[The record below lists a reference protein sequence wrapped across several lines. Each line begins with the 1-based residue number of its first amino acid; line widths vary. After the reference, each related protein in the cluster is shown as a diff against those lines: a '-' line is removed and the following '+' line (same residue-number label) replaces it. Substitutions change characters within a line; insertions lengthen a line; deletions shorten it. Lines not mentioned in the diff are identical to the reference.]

1 MSREKLLIIDGSS
14 YLYRAFYASGGLTTS
29 KGFPTGA
36 IFGVTSM
43 LKGLLNRNKANYVAV
58 VFDPRGPTIRND
70 WYEHYKANRNAMP
83 EDLVKQLDGIKCII
97 KALGF
102 EVIELPYYEADDV
115 IGTLANYGEQN
126 KLVVRIASPD
136 KDMAQLVNKN
146 ITVFDEQK
154 KTEWDEIG
162 VNEKFGIPPSLIID
176 YLTLIGDASDNV
188 PGVEK
193 IGPKTAV
200 KLLKKYGSLEKI
212 LSDSANISGKI
223 GKNLEEA
230 KSYINLSKKLVTIIS
245 DVPFEIDLDKLKPKQ
260 QNVESLKILYNK
272 FELKTFLKE
281 INESDNLKIEYETI
295 FSLDLLNNYIKKIK
309 RKKIFALDLETT
321 SLDPNS
327 AKIVGISL
335 AWEEG
340 KAVYIPLGHDYE
352 GAPMQLNKSDV
363 YKLIIPILKNPD
375 LKKIGHNLKY
385 DHAVLMS
392 NGIDLYGI
400 AHDTMLQSYI
410 INSTDSRHDL
420 NTVAER
426 VLGVVPTTYEKV
438 TENLNEDEGFE
449 KVKIDAATIY
459 AGEDAELALRI
470 HNRLF
475 PKISENKGLQSIYV
489 DIEVPLIS
497 VLSKMEMK
505 GVLID
510 SEMLMQHSSKLKSK
524 MVSLETKA
532 YKMAGQPFNMSSPK
546 QIQEILFEKMKLPVI
561 AKTPK
566 GQASTSES
574 VLSDLSKDYEL
585 PKIILDYRSLAK
597 LCSTYTDK
605 LPKQVNIKTGRI
617 HGSFHQAVTSTGRL
631 SSSNPNLQ
639 NIPIRTEEGKKVRE
653 AFRAPPDK
661 VLIAADYSQIELR
674 IMAHISEDDTLI
686 NAFKEEQDIHAATA
700 AEVFETGLSNVSF
713 EQRRAAKAINFGLI
727 YGMSSFGLAKQL
739 DITRNE
745 AQDYIEIYFSRYPK
759 IKQYMENIRKKA
771 AKNGYVETIF
781 GRRLY
786 INNINS
792 SQARL
797 RQYAERTAINAPMQ
811 GSAADLIKLA
821 MIEAD
826 NLINQ
831 FDFDA
836 SLILQ
841 VHDELVFEVNKSCC
855 DKFSLHLK
863 KCMEDIAILLVPLK
877 VSMGIG
883 DSWGSAH

>member
-43 LKGLLNRNKANYVAV
+43 LKGLWNRNKANYVAV

-83 EDLVKQLDGIKCII
+83 EDLVEQLDGIKCII

-102 EVIELPYYEADDV
+102 EIIELPYYEADDV
-115 IGTLANYGEQN
+115 IGTLAKYGEQN

-146 ITVFDEQK
+146 ITIFDEQK

-212 LSDSANISGKI
+212 LLDSANISGKI

-230 KSYINLSKKLVTIIS
+230 KSYINLSKKLVTIII

-260 QNVESLKILYNK
+260 QNVESLKMLYDK

-281 INESDNLKIEYETI
+281 INDSDNTETEYETI
-295 FSLDLLNNYIKKIK
+295 FSLDSLHNCVKKIK

-321 SLDPNS
+321 SLDPNL

-352 GAPMQLNKSDV
+352 GAPVQLNKSDV
-363 YKLIIPILKNPD
+363 YKLILPILKNPN
-375 LKKIGHNLKY
+375 LQKIGHNLKY

-392 NGIDLYGI
+392 NGVDLHGI

-410 INSTDSRHDL
+410 INSTDNRHDL

-449 KVKIDAATIY
+449 KVKIDMATTY

-475 PKISENKGLQSIYV
+475 PKISGNKGLKSIYA

-524 MVSLETKA
+524 MVALEA
-532 YKMAGQPFNMSSPK
+532 SAHKMAGQSFNLSSPK

-561 AKTPK
+561 TKTPK

-674 IMAHISEDDTLI
+674 IMAHISKDETLI

-713 EQRRAAKAINFGLI
+713 DQRRAAKAINFGLI

-745 AQDYIEIYFSRYPK
+745 AQDYIDIYFSRYPK

-792 SQARL
+792 NQARL

-831 FDFDA
+831 FNFDA

-855 DKFSLHLK
+855 DNFSLHLK

-883 DSWGSAH
+883 DNWGSAH

>member
-43 LKGLLNRNKANYVAV
+43 LKGLWNRNKANYVAV

-70 WYEHYKANRNAMP
+70 WYEQYKANRNAMP
-83 EDLVKQLDGIKCII
+83 EDLVEQLDGIKCII

-102 EVIELPYYEADDV
+102 EIIELPYYEADDV
-115 IGTLANYGEQN
+115 IGTLAKYGEQN

-146 ITVFDEQK
+146 ITIFDEQK

-212 LSDSANISGKI
+212 LLDSANISGKI

-230 KSYINLSKKLVTIIS
+230 KSYINLSKKLVTIII

-260 QNVESLKILYNK
+260 QNVESLKMLYDK

-281 INESDNLKIEYETI
+281 INDSDNMETEYETI
-295 FSLDLLNNYIKKIK
+295 FSLDSLHNCVKKIK

-321 SLDPNS
+321 SLDPNL

-352 GAPMQLNKSDV
+352 GAPVQLNKSDV
-363 YKLIIPILKNPD
+363 YKLILPILKNPN
-375 LKKIGHNLKY
+375 LQKIGHNLKY

-392 NGIDLYGI
+392 NGVDLNGI

-410 INSTDSRHDL
+410 INSTDNRHDL

-449 KVKIDAATIY
+449 KVKIDMATTY

-475 PKISENKGLQSIYV
+475 PKISGNKGLKSIYA

-524 MVSLETKA
+524 MVALEA
-532 YKMAGQPFNMSSPK
+532 SAHKMAGQSFNLSSPK

-561 AKTPK
+561 TKTPK

-674 IMAHISEDDTLI
+674 IMAHISKDETLI

-700 AEVFETGLSNVSF
+700 AEVFETRLSNVSF
-713 EQRRAAKAINFGLI
+713 DQRRAAKAINFGLI

-745 AQDYIEIYFSRYPK
+745 AQDYIDIYFSRYPK

-792 SQARL
+792 NQARL

-831 FDFDA
+831 FNFDA

-855 DKFSLHLK
+855 DNFSLHLK

-883 DSWGSAH
+883 DNWGSAH

>member
-29 KGFPTGA
+29 TGFPTGA

-43 LKGLLNRNKANYVAV
+43 LKGLWNRNKANYVAV

-102 EVIELPYYEADDV
+102 EIIELPYYEADDV
-115 IGTLANYGEQN
+115 IGTLAKYGEQN

-162 VNEKFGIPPSLIID
+162 VNEKFGISPSLIID

-260 QNVESLKILYNK
+260 QNIESLKTLYDK

-281 INESDNLKIEYETI
+281 INESDNSKINYETI
-295 FSLDLLNNYIKKIK
+295 FSLDLLDKYVKKIK

-363 YKLIIPILKNPD
+363 YKLIIPILKNPN
-375 LKKIGHNLKY
+375 LGKIGHNLKY

-449 KVKIDAATIY
+449 KVKIEAATIY

-674 IMAHISEDDTLI
+674 IMAHISKDDTLI

-700 AEVFETGLSNVSF
+700 AEVFGTGLSNVSF

-831 FDFDA
+831 FNFDA

-855 DKFSLHLK
+855 DNFSVHLK
-863 KCMEDIAILLVPLK
+863 KCMEDIATLLVPLE

>member
-1 MSREKLLIIDGSS
+1 M
-14 YLYRAFYASGGLTTS
+14 ATT
-29 KGFPTGA
+29 
-36 IFGVTSM
+36 
-43 LKGLLNRNKANYVAV
+43 
-58 VFDPRGPTIRND
+58 
-70 WYEHYKANRNAMP
+70 
-83 EDLVKQLDGIKCII
+83 
-97 KALGF
+97 
-102 EVIELPYYEADDV
+102 
-115 IGTLANYGEQN
+115 
-126 KLVVRIASPD
+126 
-136 KDMAQLVNKN
+136 
-146 ITVFDEQK
+146 
-154 KTEWDEIG
+154 
-162 VNEKFGIPPSLIID
+162 
-176 YLTLIGDASDNV
+176 
-188 PGVEK
+188 
-193 IGPKTAV
+193 
-200 KLLKKYGSLEKI
+200 
-212 LSDSANISGKI
+212 
-223 GKNLEEA
+223 
-230 KSYINLSKKLVTIIS
+230 
-245 DVPFEIDLDKLKPKQ
+245 
-260 QNVESLKILYNK
+260 
-272 FELKTFLKE
+272 
-281 INESDNLKIEYETI
+281 
-295 FSLDLLNNYIKKIK
+295 
-309 RKKIFALDLETT
+309 
-321 SLDPNS
+321 
-327 AKIVGISL
+327 
-335 AWEEG
+335 
-340 KAVYIPLGHDYE
+340 
-352 GAPMQLNKSDV
+352 
-363 YKLIIPILKNPD
+363 
-375 LKKIGHNLKY
+375 
-385 DHAVLMS
+385 
-392 NGIDLYGI
+392 
-400 AHDTMLQSYI
+400 
-410 INSTDSRHDL
+410 
-420 NTVAER
+420 
-426 VLGVVPTTYEKV
+426 
-438 TENLNEDEGFE
+438 
-449 KVKIDAATIY
+449 Y

-475 PKISENKGLQSIYV
+475 PKISGNKGLKSIYA

-674 IMAHISEDDTLI
+674 IMAHISKDDTLI

-745 AQDYIEIYFSRYPK
+745 AQDYIDIYFSRYPK

-792 SQARL
+792 NQARL

-831 FDFDA
+831 FNFDA

-855 DKFSLHLK
+855 DNFSLHLK

-883 DSWGSAH
+883 DNWGSAH

>member
-43 LKGLLNRNKANYVAV
+43 LKGLWNRNKANYVAV

-83 EDLVKQLDGIKCII
+83 EDLVEQLDGIKCII

-102 EVIELPYYEADDV
+102 EIIELPYYEADDV
-115 IGTLANYGEQN
+115 IGTLAKYGEQN

-146 ITVFDEQK
+146 ITIFDEQK
-154 KTEWDEIG
+154 KIEWDESG

-212 LSDSANISGKI
+212 LLDSANISGKI

-230 KSYINLSKKLVTIIS
+230 KSYINLSKKLVTIII

-260 QNVESLKILYNK
+260 QNVESLKMLYDK

-281 INESDNLKIEYETI
+281 INDSDNMETEYETI
-295 FSLDLLNNYIKKIK
+295 FSLDSLHNCVKKIK

-321 SLDPNS
+321 SLDPNL

-352 GAPMQLNKSDV
+352 GAPVQLNKSDV
-363 YKLIIPILKNPD
+363 YKLILPILKNPN
-375 LKKIGHNLKY
+375 LQKIGHNLKY

-392 NGIDLYGI
+392 NGVDLHGI

-410 INSTDSRHDL
+410 INSTDNRHDL

-449 KVKIDAATIY
+449 KVKIDMATTY

-475 PKISENKGLQSIYV
+475 PKISGNKGLKSIYA

-524 MVSLETKA
+524 MVALEA
-532 YKMAGQPFNMSSPK
+532 SAHKMAGQSFNLSSPK

-561 AKTPK
+561 TKTPK

-674 IMAHISEDDTLI
+674 IMAHISKDETLI

-700 AEVFETGLSNVSF
+700 AEVFETRLSNVSF
-713 EQRRAAKAINFGLI
+713 DQRRAAKAINFGLI

-745 AQDYIEIYFSRYPK
+745 AQDYIDIYFSRYPK

-792 SQARL
+792 NQARL

-831 FDFDA
+831 FNFDA

-855 DKFSLHLK
+855 DNFSLHLK

-883 DSWGSAH
+883 DNWGSAH

>member
-1 MSREKLLIIDGSS
+1 MSREKFLIIDGSS

-43 LKGLLNRNKANYVAV
+43 LKSLWNRNKANYVAV

-83 EDLVKQLDGIKCII
+83 EDLVEQLDGIKCII

-102 EVIELPYYEADDV
+102 EIIEFPYYEADDV
-115 IGTLANYGEQN
+115 IGTLAKYGEQN
-126 KLVVRIASPD
+126 KLAVRIASPD

-146 ITVFDEQK
+146 ITIFDEQK

-162 VNEKFGIPPSLIID
+162 VNEKFGISPSLIVD

-188 PGVEK
+188 PGVDK

-200 KLLKKYGSLEKI
+200 KLLKKYGSLEKV
-212 LSDSANISGKI
+212 LADSTNISGKI
-223 GKNLEEA
+223 GTNIEKA

-245 DVPFEIDLDKLKPKQ
+245 EVPIEIDLDKFKPKER
-260 QNVESLKILYNK
+260 NIDALRVLYEK

-281 INESDNLKIEYETI
+281 INESDNLKAEYETI
-295 FSLDLLNNYIKKIK
+295 FSLDALEKCAKKIK

-340 KAVYIPLGHDYE
+340 NAVYIPMGHDYK
-352 GAPMQLNKSDV
+352 GAPVQLDESDV
-363 YKLIIPILKNPD
+363 YKIILPLLRNPN

-392 NGIDLYGI
+392 NGIDLHGI

-438 TENLNEDEGFE
+438 TENLNKDEGFE
-449 KVKIDAATIY
+449 KVAIDVATTY

-470 HNRLF
+470 HNRLS
-475 PKISENKGLQSIYV
+475 PKISKNNGLQSIYA

-510 SEMLMQHSSKLKSK
+510 SEMLMQHSSKLKIK
-524 MVSLETKA
+524 MASLETKA
-532 YKMAGQPFNMSSPK
+532 HKMAGQPFNMSSPK

-566 GQASTSES
+566 GQASTAES

-585 PKIILDYRSLAK
+585 PKVILDYRSIAK
-597 LCSTYTDK
+597 LCSTYTEK

-759 IKQYMENIRKKA
+759 IKKYMENIRKEA
-771 AKNGYVETIF
+771 AQNGWVETIF

-792 SQARL
+792 NQVRL

-821 MIEAD
+821 MIAAD

-831 FDFDA
+831 FNFDA

-841 VHDELVFEVNKSCC
+841 VHDELVFEVNKSCS
-855 DKFSLHLK
+855 DNFSLDLK
-863 KCMEDIAILLVPLK
+863 RCMEDIATLLVPLK
-877 VSMGIG
+877 VSVGIG
-883 DSWGSAH
+883 DNWGSAH

>member
-1 MSREKLLIIDGSS
+1 MSRKKLLIIDGSS
-14 YLYRAFYASGGLTTS
+14 YLYRAYYASGGLTTS

-43 LKGLLNRNKANYVAV
+43 LKSLWNRNKADYMAV

-83 EDLVKQLDGIKCII
+83 EDLVEQLDGIKCIV

-102 EVIELPYYEADDV
+102 EIIEFPYYEADDV
-115 IGTLANYGEQN
+115 IGTLAKYGEQN
-126 KLVVRIASPD
+126 KLAVRIASPD

-146 ITVFDEQK
+146 ITIFDEQK

-162 VNEKFGIPPSLIID
+162 VNEKFGISPSLIVD

-212 LSDSANISGKI
+212 LLDSTNIPGKVGANI
-223 GKNLEEA
+223 EEA
-230 KSYINLSKKLVTIIS
+230 KSYINLSKKLVTIIR
-245 DVPFEIDLDKLKPKQ
+245 DVPIEIDLDKLKPKEQ
-260 QNVESLKILYNK
+260 SIEALKMLYEK

-281 INESDNLKIEYETI
+281 INGPDNLKPEYETI
-295 FSLDLLNNYIKKIK
+295 FSLDSLDKCVKKIK

-321 SLDPNS
+321 SLDPNF

-335 AWEEG
+335 AWDEG
-340 KAVYIPLGHDYE
+340 KAVYIPLGHNYK
-352 GAPMQLNKSDV
+352 GAPMQLNESDV
-363 YKLIIPILKNPD
+363 FKLILPILKNPN
-375 LKKIGHNLKY
+375 LEKIGHNLKY
-385 DHAVLMS
+385 DHAVLLS
-392 NGIDLYGI
+392 NGIDLHGI

-426 VLGVVPTTYEKV
+426 VLGVAPTTYEKV
-438 TENLNEDEGFE
+438 TENLDEGEGFE
-449 KVKIDAATIY
+449 KVTIEAATTY

-475 PKISENKGLQSIYV
+475 PKISENKGLKSIYA
-489 DIEVPLIS
+489 DIEVPLIA

-510 SEMLMQHSSKLKSK
+510 SEMLMRHSSKLKSM

-532 YKMAGQPFNMSSPK
+532 HKMAGQPFNMSSPK

-585 PKIILDYRSLAK
+585 PKIILDYRSIAK

-605 LPKQVNIKTGRI
+605 LPKQVNTKTGRI

-653 AFRAPPDK
+653 AFRAPSDK

-674 IMAHISEDDTLI
+674 IMAHISKDDTLI
-686 NAFKEEQDIHAATA
+686 NAFKEEKDIHAITA
-700 AEVFETGLSNVSF
+700 AEVFETGLSNVSP

-739 DITRNE
+739 DVTRNE
-745 AQDYIEIYFSRYPK
+745 AQDYIEMYFSRYPK

-771 AKNGYVETIF
+771 AQNGYVETIF

-792 SQARL
+792 NQARL

-821 MIEAD
+821 MIAAD

-831 FDFDA
+831 FNFDA

-841 VHDELVFEVNKSCC
+841 VHDELVFEVNKSCSGN
-855 DKFSLHLK
+855 FSLHLK
-863 KCMEDIAILLVPLK
+863 KCMEDIATLLVPLK
-877 VSMGIG
+877 VSVGIG
-883 DSWGSAH
+883 DNWGSAH

>member
-1 MSREKLLIIDGSS
+1 MSRKKLLIIDGSS
-14 YLYRAFYASGGLTTS
+14 YLYRAYYASGGLTTS

-43 LKGLLNRNKANYVAV
+43 LKSLWNRNKADYMAV

-83 EDLVKQLDGIKCII
+83 EDLVEQLDGIKCIV

-102 EVIELPYYEADDV
+102 EIIEFPYYEADDV
-115 IGTLANYGEQN
+115 IGTLAKYGEQN
-126 KLVVRIASPD
+126 KLAVRIASPD

-146 ITVFDEQK
+146 ITIFDEQK

-162 VNEKFGIPPSLIID
+162 VNEKFGISPSLIVD

-212 LSDSANISGKI
+212 LLDSTNIPGKVGANI
-223 GKNLEEA
+223 EEA
-230 KSYINLSKKLVTIIS
+230 KSYINLSKKLVTIIR
-245 DVPFEIDLDKLKPKQ
+245 DVPIEIDLDKLKPKEQ
-260 QNVESLKILYNK
+260 SIEALKMLYEK

-281 INESDNLKIEYETI
+281 INGPDNLKPEYETI
-295 FSLDLLNNYIKKIK
+295 FSLDSLDKCVKKIK

-321 SLDPNS
+321 SLDPNF

-335 AWEEG
+335 AWDEG
-340 KAVYIPLGHDYE
+340 KAVYIPLGHNYK
-352 GAPMQLNKSDV
+352 GAPMQLNESDV
-363 YKLIIPILKNPD
+363 YKLILPILKNPN
-375 LKKIGHNLKY
+375 LEKIGHNLKY
-385 DHAVLMS
+385 DHAVLLS
-392 NGIDLYGI
+392 NGIDLHGI

-426 VLGVVPTTYEKV
+426 VLGVAPTTYEKV
-438 TENLNEDEGFE
+438 TENLDEGEGFE
-449 KVKIDAATIY
+449 KVTIEAATTY

-475 PKISENKGLQSIYV
+475 PKISENKGLKSIYA
-489 DIEVPLIS
+489 DIEVPLIA

-510 SEMLMQHSSKLKSK
+510 SEMLMRHSSKLKSM

-532 YKMAGQPFNMSSPK
+532 HKMAGQPFNMSSPK

-585 PKIILDYRSLAK
+585 PKIILDYRSIAK

-605 LPKQVNIKTGRI
+605 LPKQVNTKTGRI

-653 AFRAPPDK
+653 AFRAPSDK

-674 IMAHISEDDTLI
+674 IMAHISKDDTLI
-686 NAFKEEQDIHAATA
+686 NAFKEEKDIHAITA
-700 AEVFETGLSNVSF
+700 AEVFETGLSNVSP

-739 DITRNE
+739 DVTRNE
-745 AQDYIEIYFSRYPK
+745 AQDYIEMYFSRYPK

-771 AKNGYVETIF
+771 AQNGYVETIF

-792 SQARL
+792 NQARL

-821 MIEAD
+821 MIAAD

-831 FDFDA
+831 FNFDA

-841 VHDELVFEVNKSCC
+841 VHDELVFEVNKSCSGN
-855 DKFSLHLK
+855 FSLHLK
-863 KCMEDIAILLVPLK
+863 KCMEDIATLLVPLK
-877 VSMGIG
+877 VSVGIG
-883 DSWGSAH
+883 DNWGSAH

>member
-1 MSREKLLIIDGSS
+1 MSREKFLIIDGSS

-43 LKGLLNRNKANYVAV
+43 LKSLWNRNKANYVAV

-83 EDLVKQLDGIKCII
+83 EDLVEQLDGIKCII

-102 EVIELPYYEADDV
+102 EIIEFPYYEADDV
-115 IGTLANYGEQN
+115 IGTLAKYGEQN
-126 KLVVRIASPD
+126 KLAVRIASPD

-146 ITVFDEQK
+146 ITIFDEQK

-162 VNEKFGIPPSLIID
+162 VNEKFGISPSLIVD

-188 PGVEK
+188 PGVDK

-200 KLLKKYGSLEKI
+200 KLLKKYGSLEKV
-212 LSDSANISGKI
+212 LADSTNISGKI
-223 GKNLEEA
+223 GTNIEKA

-245 DVPFEIDLDKLKPKQ
+245 EVPIEIDLDKFKPKER
-260 QNVESLKILYNK
+260 NIDALRVLYEK

-281 INESDNLKIEYETI
+281 INESDNLKAEYETI
-295 FSLDLLNNYIKKIK
+295 FSLDALEKCAKKIK

-340 KAVYIPLGHDYE
+340 NAVYIPMGHDYK
-352 GAPMQLNKSDV
+352 GAPVQLDESDV
-363 YKLIIPILKNPD
+363 YKIILPLLRNPN

-392 NGIDLYGI
+392 NGIDLHGI

-426 VLGVVPTTYEKV
+426 VLGVVPTSYEKV
-438 TENLNEDEGFE
+438 TENLNKDEGFE
-449 KVKIDAATIY
+449 KVAIDVATTY

-470 HNRLF
+470 HNRLS
-475 PKISENKGLQSIYV
+475 PKISKNNGLQSIYA

-510 SEMLMQHSSKLKSK
+510 SEMLMQHSSKLKIK
-524 MVSLETKA
+524 MASLETKA
-532 YKMAGQPFNMSSPK
+532 HKMAGQPFNMSSPK

-566 GQASTSES
+566 GQASTAES

-585 PKIILDYRSLAK
+585 PKVILDYRSIAK
-597 LCSTYTDK
+597 LCSTYTEK

-759 IKQYMENIRKKA
+759 IKKYMENIRKEA
-771 AKNGYVETIF
+771 AQNGWVETIF

-792 SQARL
+792 NQVRL

-821 MIEAD
+821 MIAAD

-831 FDFDA
+831 FNFDA

-841 VHDELVFEVNKSCC
+841 VHDELVFEVNKSCS
-855 DKFSLHLK
+855 DNFSLDLK
-863 KCMEDIAILLVPLK
+863 RCMEDIATLLVPLK
-877 VSMGIG
+877 VSVGIG
-883 DSWGSAH
+883 DNWGSAH

>member
-14 YLYRAFYASGGLTTS
+14 YLYRAFYASAGLTTS

-43 LKGLLNRNKANYVAV
+43 LKGLWERNKANYVAI

-70 WYEHYKANRNAMP
+70 WYEHYKANRNEMP
-83 EDLVKQLDGIKCII
+83 KDLVTQLDGIKCII

-102 EVIELPYYEADDV
+102 QIMEFSYYEADDV
-115 IGTLANYGEQN
+115 IGTLAKYGEEN
-126 KLVVRIASPD
+126 KLAVRIASPD

-146 ITVFDEQK
+146 ITIFDEQK
-154 KTEWDEIG
+154 KNEWDEIG
-162 VNEKFGIPPSLIID
+162 VKDKFGIPPSLIVD
-176 YLTLIGDASDNV
+176 YLTLIGDTSDNV
-188 PGVEK
+188 PGVHK

-200 KLLKKYGSLEKI
+200 KLLEKYGSLEQI
-212 LSDSANISGKI
+212 LSDSKNISGKI
-223 GKNLEEA
+223 GTNIEEA
-230 KSYINLSKKLVTIIS
+230 KSYIGLSKKLVTIINN
-245 DVPFEIDLDKLKPKQ
+245 VPIKIDLNDLKPKERDI
-260 QNVESLKILYNK
+260 ESLKTLYEK

-281 INESDNLKIEYETI
+281 LTESSSLKAEYETI
-295 FSLDLLNNYIKKIK
+295 FTLESLNRCVEKIKK
-309 RKKIFALDLETT
+309 RKIFALDLETT
-321 SLDPNS
+321 SLDPS
-327 AKIVGISL
+327 IAKIVGISL

-340 KAVYIPLGHDYE
+340 KAVYIPLGHDYKD
-352 GAPMQLNKSDV
+352 APTQLNESDV
-363 YKLIIPILKNPD
+363 YNLILPLLKNPS

-385 DHAVLMS
+385 DHAVFMS
-392 NGIDLYGI
+392 NGIDLQGI
-400 AHDTMLQSYI
+400 THDTMLQSYI
-410 INSTDSRHDL
+410 NNSTDNRHDL
-420 NTVAER
+420 NSVAER
-426 VLGVVPTTYEKV
+426 ILGVLPTSYEKV
-438 TENLNEDEGFE
+438 TENLNDGEGFE
-449 KVKIDAATIY
+449 KVPIDAATKY

-470 HNRLF
+470 NNRLF
-475 PKISENKGLQSIYV
+475 PKISENESLKKIYS

-510 SEMLMQHSSKLKSK
+510 SEMLKRHSRELKSK
-524 MVSLETKA
+524 MLALETKA
-532 YKMAGQPFNMSSPK
+532 YTLAGEPFNISSPK
-546 QIQEILFEKMKLPVI
+546 QIQEILFNKMKIPII

-566 GQASTSES
+566 GQPSTSES
-574 VLSDLSKDYEL
+574 VLNDLSKDHEL
-585 PKIILDYRSLAK
+585 PKIILDYRSIAK

-605 LPKQVNIKTGRI
+605 LPKQVNKKTGRI

-653 AFRAPPDK
+653 AFRAPSDK
-661 VLIAADYSQIELR
+661 ILIAADYSQIELR
-674 IMAHISEDDTLI
+674 IMAHISRDKALV
-686 NAFKEEQDIHAATA
+686 NAFTEEQDIHSATA
-700 AEVFETGLSNVSF
+700 AEVFDTDLSNVSF

-745 AQDYIEIYFSRYPK
+745 AQNYIEIYFSRYPK
-759 IKQYMENIRKKA
+759 IKQYMEDIRKIA
-771 AKNGYVETIF
+771 AESGYVETIF

-811 GSAADLIKLA
+811 GSAADLIKMA
-821 MIEAD
+821 MISAD
-826 NLINQ
+826 HLIKEFN
-831 FDFDA
+831 FDA

-841 VHDELVFEVNKSCC
+841 VHDELVFEVNKSCS
-855 DKFSLHLK
+855 DNFKIHLK
-863 KCMEDIAILLVPLK
+863 NCMEDIATLSVPLK
-877 VSMGIG
+877 VSVGVG
-883 DSWGSAH
+883 DNWGSAH

>member
-43 LKGLLNRNKANYVAV
+43 LKGLWNRNKANYVAV

-83 EDLVKQLDGIKCII
+83 EDLVEQLDGIKCII

-102 EVIELPYYEADDV
+102 EIIELPYYEADDV
-115 IGTLANYGEQN
+115 IGTLAKYGEQN

-146 ITVFDEQK
+146 ITIFDEQK

-212 LSDSANISGKI
+212 LLDSANISGKI

-230 KSYINLSKKLVTIIS
+230 KSYINLSKKLVTIII

-260 QNVESLKILYNK
+260 QNVESLKMLYDK

-281 INESDNLKIEYETI
+281 INDSDNTDTEYETI
-295 FSLDLLNNYIKKIK
+295 FSLDSLHNCVKKIK

-321 SLDPNS
+321 SLDPNL

-352 GAPMQLNKSDV
+352 GAPVQLNKSDV
-363 YKLIIPILKNPD
+363 YKLILPILKNPN
-375 LKKIGHNLKY
+375 LQKIGHNLKY

-392 NGIDLYGI
+392 NGVDLHGI

-410 INSTDSRHDL
+410 INSTDNRHDL

-449 KVKIDAATIY
+449 KVKIDMATTY

-475 PKISENKGLQSIYV
+475 PKISGNKGLKSIYA

-524 MVSLETKA
+524 MVALEA
-532 YKMAGQPFNMSSPK
+532 SAHKMAGQSFNLSSPK

-561 AKTPK
+561 TKTPK

-674 IMAHISEDDTLI
+674 IMAHISKDETLI

-713 EQRRAAKAINFGLI
+713 DQRRAAKAINFGLI

-745 AQDYIEIYFSRYPK
+745 AQDYIDIYFSRYPK

-792 SQARL
+792 NQARL

-831 FDFDA
+831 FNFDA

-855 DKFSLHLK
+855 DNFSLHLK

-883 DSWGSAH
+883 DNWGSAH

>member
-43 LKGLLNRNKANYVAV
+43 LKRLWNRNKANYVAV

-83 EDLVKQLDGIKCII
+83 EDLVEQLDGIKCII

-102 EVIELPYYEADDV
+102 EIIELPYYEADDV
-115 IGTLANYGEQN
+115 IGTLAKYGEQN

-146 ITVFDEQK
+146 ITIFDEQK

-212 LSDSANISGKI
+212 LSDSANIPGKI
-223 GKNLEEA
+223 GGNLEEA

-260 QNVESLKILYNK
+260 QNVESLKMLYDK
-272 FELKTFLKE
+272 FELKTFLKD
-281 INESDNLKIEYETI
+281 INDSDNTETDYEAI
-295 FSLDLLNNYIKKIK
+295 FSLDSLHNCVKKIK

-321 SLDPNS
+321 SLDPNF
-327 AKIVGISL
+327 AEIVGISL

-340 KAVYIPLGHDYE
+340 KAVYIPLGHDYK

-363 YKLIIPILKNPD
+363 YKLILPILKNPN
-375 LKKIGHNLKY
+375 LQKIGHNLKY

-392 NGIDLYGI
+392 NGLDLHGI

-449 KVKIDAATIY
+449 KVKIDVATTY

-475 PKISENKGLQSIYV
+475 PKISGNKGLQSIYA

-524 MVSLETKA
+524 MVALEASA
-532 YKMAGQPFNMSSPK
+532 YKMAGQSFNLSSPK

-561 AKTPK
+561 SKTPK

-674 IMAHISEDDTLI
+674 IMAHISKDDTLI

-713 EQRRAAKAINFGLI
+713 DQRRAAKAINFGLI

-792 SQARL
+792 NQARL

-831 FDFDA
+831 FNFDA

-855 DKFSLHLK
+855 DNFSLHLK

-883 DSWGSAH
+883 DNWGSAH

>member
-1 MSREKLLIIDGSS
+1 M
-14 YLYRAFYASGGLTTS
+14 
-29 KGFPTGA
+29 
-36 IFGVTSM
+36 
-43 LKGLLNRNKANYVAV
+43 
-58 VFDPRGPTIRND
+58 
-70 WYEHYKANRNAMP
+70 
-83 EDLVKQLDGIKCII
+83 
-97 KALGF
+97 
-102 EVIELPYYEADDV
+102 
-115 IGTLANYGEQN
+115 
-126 KLVVRIASPD
+126 
-136 KDMAQLVNKN
+136 
-146 ITVFDEQK
+146 
-154 KTEWDEIG
+154 
-162 VNEKFGIPPSLIID
+162 
-176 YLTLIGDASDNV
+176 
-188 PGVEK
+188 
-193 IGPKTAV
+193 
-200 KLLKKYGSLEKI
+200 
-212 LSDSANISGKI
+212 
-223 GKNLEEA
+223 
-230 KSYINLSKKLVTIIS
+230 
-245 DVPFEIDLDKLKPKQ
+245 
-260 QNVESLKILYNK
+260 
-272 FELKTFLKE
+272 
-281 INESDNLKIEYETI
+281 
-295 FSLDLLNNYIKKIK
+295 
-309 RKKIFALDLETT
+309 
-321 SLDPNS
+321 
-327 AKIVGISL
+327 GISL

-363 YKLIIPILKNPD
+363 YKLIIPILKNPN
-375 LKKIGHNLKY
+375 LGKIGHNLKY

-449 KVKIDAATIY
+449 KVKIDMATIY

-639 NIPIRTEEGKKVRE
+639 NIPIRTEEGKKYVK
-653 AFRAPPDK
+653 P
-661 VLIAADYSQIELR
+661 
-674 IMAHISEDDTLI
+674 
-686 NAFKEEQDIHAATA
+686 
-700 AEVFETGLSNVSF
+700 FEH
-713 EQRRAAKAINFGLI
+713 
-727 YGMSSFGLAKQL
+727 
-739 DITRNE
+739 
-745 AQDYIEIYFSRYPK
+745 
-759 IKQYMENIRKKA
+759 
-771 AKNGYVETIF
+771 
-781 GRRLY
+781 RL
-786 INNINS
+786 
-792 SQARL
+792 
-797 RQYAERTAINAPMQ
+797 T
-811 GSAADLIKLA
+811 
-821 MIEAD
+821 
-826 NLINQ
+826 
-831 FDFDA
+831 
-836 SLILQ
+836 
-841 VHDELVFEVNKSCC
+841 KS
-855 DKFSLHLK
+855 
-863 KCMEDIAILLVPLK
+863 
-877 VSMGIG
+877 
-883 DSWGSAH
+883 